1 MVFGKDEKGNMDR
14 LKKLTDNIIFIFPG
28 NKEIYKASIYI
39 KELINQLFW
48 VNKKQ
53 LKKIFSSYELF
64 NSTTYPVLKFHE
76 IAELIFKIK
85 KIKPIKI
92 YIPYSIILFMSFF
105 VNFIFKIFF
114 KSDLFNLVRIKKLKI
129 NNFVEPNKLKKMNY
143 KYLFSHKS
151 AFVDWLNN

>member
-1 MVFGKDEKGNMDR
+1 MN
-14 LKKLTDNIIFIFPG
+14 
-28 NKEIYKASIYI
+28 
-39 KELINQLFW
+39 
-48 VNKKQ
+48 
-53 LKKIFSSYELF
+53 F

-76 IAELIFKIK
+76 IAELIFKI

-129 NNFVEPNKLKKMNY
+129 NNFVEPNKLKK
-143 KYLFSHKS
+143 
-151 AFVDWLNN
+151 